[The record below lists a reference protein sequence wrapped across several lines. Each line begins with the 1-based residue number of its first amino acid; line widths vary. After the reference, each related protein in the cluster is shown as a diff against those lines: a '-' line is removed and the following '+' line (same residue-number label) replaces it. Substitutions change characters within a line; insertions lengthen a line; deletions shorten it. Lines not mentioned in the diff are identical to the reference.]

1 MQDQHWRLLPSP
13 NPSSNSRL
21 FSPKSLNRILFAIAT
36 LIITLIFILI
46 PFFELDWNE
55 SRIFLVLIIIDV
67 AYLLTLARAQMRFGW
82 PRLAPIV
89 VSMNVI
95 LITLM
100 VAFFYRAL
108 PSFWLFYF
116 NLPIIAAL
124 LFGSGWAYL
133 SGALSALAYVGVS
146 NIFGFIQGGPGQ
158 YLLNAWV
165 LVGFAILTDGIG
177 TSVRRQ
183 FQTIQ
188 SRLEASEAELQSTYL
203 GTVMALAKA
212 VDAKDTYTSKHSEQM
227 AELAV
232 AVGRMLGMT
241 ESEMAELK
249 YGAILHDIGKIGV
262 ADTILKKPHALDANE
277 WEQMRRHPDIG
288 AQILLPMPRLAGVAQ
303 IVANHHERF
312 DGTGYS
318 NGLAGEGIPLG
329 ARILAIVDAYSAIT
343 DRRDYKPARPP
354 AEAVQEIQR
363 CAGTHFDPAV
373 VEAFLR
379 VLEQANHKRT
389 PP

>member
-1 MQDQHWRLLPSP
+1 
-13 NPSSNSRL
+13 L

-133 SGALSALAYVGVS
+133 SQDCSV
-146 NIFGFIQGGPGQ
+146 
-158 YLLNAWV
+158 
-165 LVGFAILTDGIG
+165 LTD
-177 TSVRRQ
+177 T
-183 FQTIQ
+183 
-188 SRLEASEAELQSTYL
+188 
-203 GTVMALAKA
+203 
-212 VDAKDTYTSKHSEQM
+212 
-227 AELAV
+227 
-232 AVGRMLGMT
+232 
-241 ESEMAELK
+241 
-249 YGAILHDIGKIGV
+249 
-262 ADTILKKPHALDANE
+262 
-277 WEQMRRHPDIG
+277 
-288 AQILLPMPRLAGVAQ
+288 
-303 IVANHHERF
+303 
-312 DGTGYS
+312 
-318 NGLAGEGIPLG
+318 
-329 ARILAIVDAYSAIT
+329 
-343 DRRDYKPARPP
+343 
-354 AEAVQEIQR
+354 
-363 CAGTHFDPAV
+363 
-373 VEAFLR
+373 
-379 VLEQANHKRT
+379 
-389 PP
+389 